1 MDTKVKNPT
10 PQQHDTENLKYP
22 TPITNTHKKCI
33 RVGIVRLSSFGDVVV
48 SASLLAGFRAA
59 LTQLAVKLDS
69 SVRIEWFIDERFS
82 GILADSPAI
91 DVLHA
96 LPMRTLKTP
105 KSVRTMWQFL
115 RGLGEFD
122 IVLDLQGLIKSALVG
137 KALRG
142 KQFVGFSFLAA
153 REGLASLAYN
163 KRVQIPYDSNIL
175 VRNFAIYTRALELC
189 GANWHVLEALDSSLD
204 SRTPESRETAKL
216 EAIFRQEI
224 PAHSKDSGSLAGV
237 FARCVGLR
245 AGGFGA
251 DMKLARAPV
260 STPESIG
267 ESLDP
272 VLDPGIDSL
281 DSSVYRVLFVLE
293 ASIAQKT
300 YPLQHFAMLATLM
313 QRTCGACE
321 FYLIYHSAKE
331 RALEL
336 RAMLHASC
344 LHAHLLPPL
353 DFTMLKLLLKRM
365 DCVIGGDTGVTH
377 LAWALG
383 SARVITLLGN
393 AATTSGKN
401 MSQTKLSR
409 VLLGNPIA
417 LSQSGSFEIASITPQ
432 TIHEIWKT
440 EVLKQESPGK
450 NLNIS
455 AITNKPRSDI

>member
-105 KSVRTMWQFL
+105 KSVRTMWRFL

-142 KQFVGFSFLAA
+142 KRFVGFSFLAA

-163 KRVQIPYDSNIL
+163 KRVQISYDSNIL
-175 VRNFAIYTRALELC
+175 VRHFAIYTRA
-189 GANWHVLEALDSSLD
+189 LEALDSSLD
-204 SRTPESRETAKL
+204 SRTLESKETAKL

-224 PAHSKDSGSLAGV
+224 PAHSKDSGGLSGV

-245 AGGFGA
+245 AGGFGV
-251 DMKLARAPV
+251 DMKLARALV

-300 YPLQHFAMLATLM
+300 YPLQHFSPHSCSAHVGQASSISSTTAPKSVRSSYAPCYTLAAYM
-313 QRTCGACE
+313 PTCSRH
-321 FYLIYHSAKE
+321 LI
-331 RALEL
+331 
-336 RAMLHASC
+336 
-344 LHAHLLPPL
+344 LP
-353 DFTMLKLLLKRM
+353 
-365 DCVIGGDTGVTH
+365 C
-377 LAWALG
+377 
-383 SARVITLLGN
+383 
-393 AATTSGKN
+393 
-401 MSQTKLSR
+401 
-409 VLLGNPIA
+409 
-417 LSQSGSFEIASITPQ
+417 
-432 TIHEIWKT
+432 
-440 EVLKQESPGK
+440 
-450 NLNIS
+450 
-455 AITNKPRSDI
+455 

>member
-1 MDTKVKNPT
+1 MEANVKPPI
-10 PQQHDTENLKYP
+10 PQHHNTENLP
-22 TPITNTHKKCI
+22 SPALNANTHEKCI

-48 SASLLAGFRAA
+48 SSSLLAGFRAA
-59 LTQLAVKLDS
+59 LTQLAIQLDS
-69 SVRIEWFIDERFS
+69 RVCIEWFIDERFA

-105 KSVRTMWQFL
+105 KSVRNMWRFL
-115 RGLGEFD
+115 QGLGEFD
-122 IVLDLQGLIKSALVG
+122 IVLDLQGLLKSALVG
-137 KALRG
+137 RALRG
-142 KQFVGFSFLAA
+142 KQFVGFSFFSA
-153 REGLASLAYN
+153 REGFASVVYSN
-163 KRVQIPYDSNIL
+163 RVQIPYDSNIL
-175 VRNFAIYTRALELC
+175 VRNFALYARALELC
-189 GANWHVLEALDSSLD
+189 GANWRALEMLDCGVDSRLD
-204 SRTPESRETAKL
+204 SRTLESKETANL
-216 EAIFRQEI
+216 EAIYRQEI
-224 PAHSKDSGSLAGV
+224 QAHSKDSGNLAGV

-245 AGGFGA
+245 AGGFGV
-251 DMKLARAPV
+251 DMARARERANAL
-260 STPESIG
+260 ESMG

-272 VLDPGIDSL
+272 VLATDIDSL
-281 DSSVYRVLFVLE
+281 DSGAYRVLFVLE

-300 YPLQHFAMLATLM
+300 YPPQHFATLATLM
-313 QRTCGACE
+313 QRTCKACE

-336 RAMLHASC
+336 CAMLHASC

-353 DFTMLKLLLKRM
+353 DFTMLKLVLKRM

-383 SARVITLLGN
+383 GARVITLLGN
-393 AATTSGKN
+393 ATTTSGKN

-432 TIHEIWKT
+432 TIHEIWKA
-440 EVLKQESPGK
+440 EAL
-450 NLNIS
+450 
-455 AITNKPRSDI
+455 A